1 MTIKTNM
8 TTEQKF
14 FRFQDM
20 INQNLEIIKENE
32 DFSDGIGD
40 KEVLINAIEL
50 VTMIYT
56 TIELTEINQ
65 KMIDEYLKS
74 EININ
79 TSELQNIINL
89 IY

>member
-14 FRFQDM
+14 ERFQDM

-40 KEVLINAIEL
+40 NEILINAIEL

-65 KMIDEYLKS
+65 QMIDEYLKN
-74 EININ
+74 EIGIN
-79 TSELQNIINL
+79 TNELQNIIND

>member
-14 FRFQDM
+14 ERFQDM

-32 DFSDGIGD
+32 DFSDGLGD
-40 KEVLINAIEL
+40 NEILINAIEL

-56 TIELTEINQ
+56 TIKLTEINQ
-65 KMIDEYLKS
+65 KMIDKYLIS

-79 TSELQNIINL
+79 TNELQNIINE

>member
-14 FRFQDM
+14 ERFQDM